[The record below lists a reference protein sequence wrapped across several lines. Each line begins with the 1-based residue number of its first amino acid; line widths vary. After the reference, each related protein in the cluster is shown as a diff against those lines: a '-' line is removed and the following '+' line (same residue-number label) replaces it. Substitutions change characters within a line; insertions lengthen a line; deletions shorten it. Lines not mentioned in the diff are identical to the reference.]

1 MQQTTQNRK
10 QKCSRVSS
18 GNHTHLEF
26 ENKWEIMIINSEQQL
41 KPRGSLIAT
50 ICVHMDD
57 METTGI

>member
-1 MQQTTQNRK
+1 MQPTTQNRK

-26 ENKWEIMIINSEQQL
+26 ENKWETIINSEQQL

-50 ICVHMDD
+50 ICVHMEDIE
-57 METTGI
+57 MTGI